1 MNSSHLEEK
10 TNAFL
15 DNMNDDNIIDIKY
28 QNNGY
33 DSTLDNNC
41 PSVMII
47 MKSEE
52 PNPHT
57 ENIEVLEE
65 YLERLEKS

>member
-1 MNSSHLEEK
+1 MKIHIIKGMNSSHLEEK

-33 DSTLDNNC
+33 DSPLDDNC

-47 MKSEE
+47 MKSFD
-52 PNPHT
+52 
-57 ENIEVLEE
+57 I
-65 YLERLEKS
+65 S